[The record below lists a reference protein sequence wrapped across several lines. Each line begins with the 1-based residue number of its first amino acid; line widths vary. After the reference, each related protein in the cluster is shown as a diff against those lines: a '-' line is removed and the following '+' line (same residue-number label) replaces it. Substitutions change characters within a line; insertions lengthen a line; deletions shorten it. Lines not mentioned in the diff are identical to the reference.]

1 MRISAIIPN
10 YNHAAFL
17 EERIRSILSQT
28 RPPDE
33 IILLDDASTDDSL
46 AVASGFDCFTKVLV
60 NEENSGFPF
69 KQWMK
74 GIGAATGDFV
84 WIAESD
90 DSCEPRMLERLEE
103 SLEEGSVLAF
113 CRSTEIGPEGNSL
126 GIQRYQRDFFEDFTM
141 DGPGFIRKY
150 LVPLNVIANAS
161 SVLFSREAALSVDS
175 GFTEFRGTGDILFW
189 TGIAAQ
195 GNVSFVVDAMNFFRQ
210 HGGNRT
216 AGDAVSGRGL
226 QESLRVYRELERRG
240 WLSPLGFRRIVA
252 ANRYRLL
259 YGLPDLPDDVRAS
272 ALQEWKQGPLVNV
285 MVKMKRLKHLIWK

>member
-175 GFTEFRGTGDILFW
+175 GFTEFRGAGDILFW
-189 TGIAAQ
+189 TGIAA
-195 GNVSFVVDAMNFFRQ
+195 GFSASAASSVAPGMPSA
-210 HGGNRT
+210 
-216 AGDAVSGRGL
+216 AGDCRSRSGSIGN
-226 QESLRVYRELERRG
+226 SNAG
-240 WLSPLGFRRIVA
+240 AGFRRSVSGA
-252 ANRYRLL
+252 SWPPTDTASCTVSRTFRMMSALRPCRNGNRDRLL
-259 YGLPDLPDDVRAS
+259 
-272 ALQEWKQGPLVNV
+272 
-285 MVKMKRLKHLIWK
+285 M